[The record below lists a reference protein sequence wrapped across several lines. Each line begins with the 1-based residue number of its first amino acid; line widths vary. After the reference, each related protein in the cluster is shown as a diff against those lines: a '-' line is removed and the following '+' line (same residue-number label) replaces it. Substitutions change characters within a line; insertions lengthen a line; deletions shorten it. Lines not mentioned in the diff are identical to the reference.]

1 MNNDVSTIFG
11 NFITIK
17 PIFLTIISIM
27 VTCNSGM
34 IIEYSKKKLIN
45 VNLLNIY
52 DLIGLF
58 NEQNKNRNRGN
69 NKTKI

>member
-1 MNNDVSTIFG
+1 M
-11 NFITIK
+11 
-17 PIFLTIISIM
+17 M
-27 VTCNSGM
+27 V
-34 IIEYSKKKLIN
+34 EYAKKYLIN
-45 VNLLNIY
+45 VNLLDRY